1 MLSYKECLENL
12 IELGKKNEYLTFKQI
27 NEILPNSPLF
37 LDKIDDLISDL
48 TETGIEI
55 IDETQKKVTK
65 KSVSVKK
72 NPQAKKFKNRRYYD
86 DPVRMYL
93 KEMGRVPLLDRDGE
107 IRIAKKIESGQKWI
121 NRYVFMSG
129 SSLREMHN
137 FLHRFKEK
145 RIRLDQLFRIEFGS
159 YIDKSQDSKLIEKFQ
174 NAIKSSEPIYD
185 EVGEIIDNSEY
196 DDYGNFIDQ
205 NIMEVIE
212 EKRKKLIDIFSDVP
226 FHDKFVKRLVYRIKS
241 LVDRIKESNKT
252 INGLSRIKKYNLEEI
267 CSLGRKAKKSEEEFA
282 EVEVETGMDPTIFV
296 ETLRKIKNARR
307 KIRRVE
313 IETRMTG
320 EEMIFLMKEIER
332 GEKMKETA
340 KNEMIEANV
349 RLVISIAKRYN
360 NRGLDF
366 LDLIQEGNT
375 GLMKAVDKYDYKKGY
390 KFSTYATWWI
400 RQAIT
405 RAIADQART
414 IRVPV
419 HMIESINKVNRMS
432 RRLTQKLGRDPYP
445 EELADALDLPVDKI
459 KSILSISKEPVSL
472 DKPIGNDSEDSL
484 LGDFIEDK
492 STISPERMAERTLL
506 KKQVND
512 VLNSLTVREER
523 VIRLRFGID
532 DGYHRTLEEV
542 GNIFNVTRERIRQ
555 IEDKALKK
563 LRHPTRSTK
572 LMELYENFN
581 VK

>member
-1 MLSYKECLENL
+1 MLSYKDCLEKLADVGRRND
-12 IELGKKNEYLTFKQI
+12 YLTFKQI

-37 LDKIDDLISDL
+37 LDKIDDLIADL
-48 TETGIEI
+48 TEMGIEI
-55 IDETQKKVTK
+55 IDETQKKISK
-65 KSVSVKK
+65 KTLQVKK
-72 NPQAKKFKNRRYYD
+72 AQPKKFKNRRYYD

-93 KEMGRVPLLDRDGE
+93 KEMGRVPLLDREGE
-107 IRIAKKIESGQKWI
+107 VRIAKKIESGQKWI

-137 FLHRFKEK
+137 FLHRFREK
-145 RIRLDQLFRIEFGS
+145 RIRIDQLFRNEHGS
-159 YIDKSQDSKLIEKFQ
+159 YIDKSLDAKLIEDFAE
-174 NAIKSSEPIYD
+174 AIAKSEPLYD
-185 EVGEIIDNSEY
+185 EIGEILDTAEFDEN
-196 DDYGNFIDQ
+196 GNYADQ
-205 NIMEVIE
+205 RIAELVE
-212 EKRKKLIDIFSDVP
+212 AKRKRIVELFGVIP
-226 FHDKFVKRLVYRIKS
+226 FNDKFIKRLVYRIKS
-241 LVDRIKESNKT
+241 LVDRIKESKRT
-252 INGLSRIKKYNLEEI
+252 INKLSRIKRYSIDEI
-267 CSLGRKAKKSEEEFA
+267 CAFGRRAKKGEEDFE
-282 EVEVETGMDPTIFV
+282 EVQGETNIDPAVFI

-320 EEMIFLMKEIER
+320 EEMLFLMKEIER
-332 GEKMKETA
+332 GERMKETA

-432 RRLTQKLGRDPYP
+432 RRLMQKLGRDPYP
-445 EELADALDLPVDKI
+445 EELADALDIPIEKV
-459 KSILSISKEPVSL
+459 KSVLSISKEPVSL

-506 KKQVND
+506 RKQVD
-512 VLNSLTVREER
+512 EVLATLTTREQR

-555 IEDKALKK
+555 IEDKALRK
-563 LRHPTRSTK
+563 LRHPTRSHT
-572 LMELYENFN
+572 LMALYENFN